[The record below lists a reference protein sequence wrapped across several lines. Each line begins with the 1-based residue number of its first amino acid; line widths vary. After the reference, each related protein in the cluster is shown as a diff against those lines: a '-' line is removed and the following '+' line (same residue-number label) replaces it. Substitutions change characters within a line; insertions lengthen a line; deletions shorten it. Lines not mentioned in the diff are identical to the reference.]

1 MSGIALIVLRPP
13 TDFGNHRT
21 LTRSDSG
28 RQHRVVRMCLPGGAV
43 LGKILPHQDSHPI
56 RDYCLAARAV
66 SFIVLAARCSC
77 GLATV
82 TPQTFTMAYPDA
94 GFTGPEGFPSSR
106 NHHKNAPLPA
116 HIHQIRPGI
125 TLGGFTTLVPRVL
138 LSITLTGPTPSGS
151 ADAPRL
157 CPGCSHPP
165 RQLPDQAALSSTGPL
180 RRPRDAGPS
189 PPLEQQRLTAHETS
203 VERIRSHL
211 RRPDRSDHHQLM
223 TKIIY
228 TENLTLP
235 LTLACLS
242 VCGYILEVRFD

>member
-1 MSGIALIVLRPP
+1 LAGEGDEVNLGDLGVEIHCPSCPSNTAAGYRVFLPRMSGIALIVLRPP

-125 TLGGFTTLVPRVL
+125 TLGALPHWFLAYSSRSRSPDPRHLAVLTHPGFVRAAPTL
-138 LSITLTGPTPSGS
+138 
-151 ADAPRL
+151 
-157 CPGCSHPP
+157 PGNS
-165 RQLPDQAALSSTGPL
+165 
-180 RRPRDAGPS
+180 
-189 PPLEQQRLTAHETS
+189 
-203 VERIRSHL
+203 RIRLPSAPQDRCDGPAMQVSHL
-211 RRPDRSDHHQLM
+211 H
-223 TKIIY
+223 
-228 TENLTLP
+228 
-235 LTLACLS
+235 
-242 VCGYILEVRFD
+242 